1 MKLFTVSAV
10 QSNRLVCE
18 ERCSF
23 LDTTHFNCIEWIN
36 SNGEKGSNLL
46 LFFPVDVWRV
56 PFYRSQLNRK
66 FATSRRTF
74 PVNYGRVCVLSTVK
88 NMIDEVQTS
97 FEPHKFFGDGKIF
110 FSLVHSIDVFAIA
123 QHYLKCSR
131 TNYKLNLSISMEQ
144 LKKGSRNTRKL
155 MLLQTLQSIWKKF
168 VRIYYVNIS
177 LEFALTASGRAERL
191 RARYTKKAL
200 RNFTVFIQPQ
210 LLSFCTRSKLF
221 GWLKNNA
228 RQDQEL
234 CIYATGIACHLFIQ
248 TQ

>member
-23 LDTTHFNCIEWIN
+23 LDTVHFNCIEWIN

-88 NMIDEVQTS
+88 SMIDEVQTS

-123 QHYLKCSR
+123 QQYLKCSR
-131 TNYKLNLSISMEQ
+131 TNYKLNLSISVEQ

-155 MLLQTLQSIWKKF
+155 MLLQSAEYLKEICQNLLCKHFTRIRIDCEWKSRKAT
-168 VRIYYVNIS
+168 R
-177 LEFALTASGRAERL
+177 AL
-191 RARYTKKAL
+191 YTKKPWETL
-200 RNFTVFIQPQ
+200 PF
-210 LLSFCTRSKLF
+210 SFSLNCFRF
-221 GWLKNNA
+221 A
-228 RQDQEL
+228 RAQS
-234 CIYATGIACHLFIQ
+234 YSAG
-248 TQ
+248 